1 MHKIVVSSLSPT
13 SIPVDKPVSLSEVLS
28 GYVELSQ
35 PATTR
40 DLRALVEASSE
51 DSTRIA
57 LDALLSSYADQ
68 VLTKRLSVLDVLEK
82 YRDIKLSL
90 SQFLHMLPAM
100 RVRQYS
106 ISSSPLWNP
115 ERVTLTVSVLEGP
128 AISGRE
134 DEFLGVASNFLANL
148 RPGDKVQVAVRSSNA
163 AFHPPSDPL
172 VPMVMFCAGSGLA
185 PMRGFIQERA
195 AQKQSGR
202 EVAKSLLFFGC
213 RSPKEDYLYSDSDLA
228 EWVKL
233 GVVDVRPAFSCALDE
248 SEGCKYVQECVSFYF
263 LSCGIYLITLN
274 PSRIWHDRND
284 ISKAYNAG
292 AKVLFTTIQS

>member
-57 LDALLSSYADQ
+57 LDALLASYADQ

-163 AFHPPSDPL
+163 AFHPPSDLL

-248 SEGCKYVQECVSFYF
+248 SEGCKYVQE
-263 LSCGIYLITLN
+263 
-274 PSRIWHDRND
+274 
-284 ISKAYNAG
+284 
-292 AKVLFTTIQS
+292 

>member
-1 MHKIVVSSLSPT
+1 MSPT
-13 SIPVDKPVSLSEVLS
+13 SIPVDKPVNLSEILS

-40 DLRALVEASSE
+40 DLRSLAEASSE
-51 DSTRIA
+51 DSTRAA
-57 LDALLSSYADQ
+57 LYTLLSSYSDQ
-68 VLTKRLSVLDVLEK
+68 VLTKRLSVLDILEK
-82 YRDIKLSL
+82 HRDIKLSL
-90 SQFLHMLPAM
+90 GQFLQMLPAM
-100 RVRQYS
+100 RIRQYS

-115 ERVTLTVSVLEGP
+115 EHVTLTVSVLEGP

-134 DEFLGVASNFLANL
+134 DEFLGVASNYLANL
-148 RPGDKVQVAVRSSNA
+148 RPGDKVQMAVRPSTA

-195 AQKQSGR
+195 AQKKSGR

-213 RSPKEDYLYSDSDLA
+213 RSPQEDYLYSDSDLA

-233 GVVDVRPAFSCALDE
+233 GVVDVRPAFSRSLDQ
-248 SEGCKYVQECVSFYF
+248 SEGCKYVQEWVYF
-263 LSCGIYLITLN
+263 CLSRGK
-274 PSRIWHDRND
+274 SD
-284 ISKAYNAG
+284 
-292 AKVLFTTIQS
+292 TT